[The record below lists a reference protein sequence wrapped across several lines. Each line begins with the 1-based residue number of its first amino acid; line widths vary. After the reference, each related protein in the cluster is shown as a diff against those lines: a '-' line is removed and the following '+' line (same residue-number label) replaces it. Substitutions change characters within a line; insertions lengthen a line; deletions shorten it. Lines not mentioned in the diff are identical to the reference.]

1 LDEVSQVQYLT
12 AKVQPNFM
20 GELDPENPKYN
31 QAKFDYDVRV
41 ALVASESWIS
51 VPDFVYLHS
60 GGNAFQVKVDPI
72 ALSESK
78 FHYGEVL
85 GYDTSCPERG
95 PLFHIPVS
103 VVKPTVPNQGF
114 IQYKNVEYGPG
125 DIIRRFVQVPEGATS
140 CELVIKAKAPA
151 ETAPA
156 RFMLHLLQ
164 LVPKQNQKNKHAY
177 SFMLGNGSYGDP
189 ESDQQVI
196 KKHFSVRGGLNLEVC
211 LAQFWSGLGKHAIDL
226 SLNFHGVQIAG
237 NLSNGQSTLH
247 LEPQVTRLDIASI
260 RREDSL
266 NVSVSL
272 NKLRKY
278 IRPSE
283 ANITPM
289 LPDRDLLPTTRLLY
303 QLILSYNFTI
313 DASNTITPR
322 FPTVMNQLYEHFLA
336 GVFGI
341 IYDANQK
348 VVGYLDVFDHDI
360 KLSQKGE
367 YTIKLQLSTEEESVL
382 EKLKDT
388 ILELDLDVKSTNFNT
403 YQTLGDVFTKTSPNY
418 SKIILERKDTKVFYV
433 AAPTGPEA
441 IPKEAKAGDALVG
454 KLDFLGKVEGGQYNV
469 VYTVPPLVEEPS
481 NGKNNNKK
489 PTDEE
494 LGQKLTEATRDLEIS
509 YLKKFAADSAAYKD
523 LLDKLESTY
532 PDDIALLE
540 YKMNALWTS
549 SEAKSN
555 IDSLLKPNQLTE
567 EQAQEI
573 IQIADT
579 IAGKFNEHELL
590 EFYGRKKP
598 DNETDEQKEQ
608 RKENDNKKKQLVNAL
623 KNKAMAYAA
632 LLNKDEHRQELDAII
647 DALQQWSSDD
657 SNSNLASLLV
667 KVKRDR
673 EASHPATALKSV
685 QKYLSEVT
693 LNSDT
698 VKDVSKVWSV
708 RNELYKELGWSL
720 WAEYDDKWSLI
731 RQPPY
736 SFALF

>member
-1 LDEVSQVQYLT
+1 
-12 AKVQPNFM
+12 
-20 GELDPENPKYN
+20 
-31 QAKFDYDVRV
+31 
-41 ALVASESWIS
+41 
-51 VPDFVYLHS
+51 
-60 GGNAFQVKVDPI
+60 
-72 ALSESK
+72 
-78 FHYGEVL
+78 
-85 GYDTSCPERG
+85 
-95 PLFHIPVS
+95 
-103 VVKPTVPNQGF
+103 
-114 IQYKNVEYGPG
+114 
-125 DIIRRFVQVPEGATS
+125 
-140 CELVIKAKAPA
+140 
-151 ETAPA
+151 
-156 RFMLHLLQ
+156 
-164 LVPKQNQKNKHAY
+164 
-177 SFMLGNGSYGDP
+177 
-189 ESDQQVI
+189 
-196 KKHFSVRGGLNLEVC
+196 
-211 LAQFWSGLGKHAIDL
+211 
-226 SLNFHGVQIAG
+226 
-237 NLSNGQSTLH
+237 
-247 LEPQVTRLDIASI
+247 
-260 RREDSL
+260 
-266 NVSVSL
+266 
-272 NKLRKY
+272 
-278 IRPSE
+278 
-283 ANITPM
+283 
-289 LPDRDLLPTTRLLY
+289 
-303 QLILSYNFTI
+303 
-313 DASNTITPR
+313 
-322 FPTVMNQLYEHFLA
+322 
-336 GVFGI
+336 
-341 IYDANQK
+341 
-348 VVGYLDVFDHDI
+348 
-360 KLSQKGE
+360 
-367 YTIKLQLSTEEESVL
+367 
-382 EKLKDT
+382 
-388 ILELDLDVKSTNFNT
+388 
-403 YQTLGDVFTKTSPNY
+403 
-418 SKIILERKDTKVFYV
+418 
-433 AAPTGPEA
+433 
-441 IPKEAKAGDALVG
+441 
-454 KLDFLGKVEGGQYNV
+454 
-469 VYTVPPLVEEPS
+469 
-481 NGKNNNKK
+481 
-489 PTDEE
+489 
-494 LGQKLTEATRDLEIS
+494 
-509 YLKKFAADSAAYKD
+509 
-523 LLDKLESTY
+523 LESTY